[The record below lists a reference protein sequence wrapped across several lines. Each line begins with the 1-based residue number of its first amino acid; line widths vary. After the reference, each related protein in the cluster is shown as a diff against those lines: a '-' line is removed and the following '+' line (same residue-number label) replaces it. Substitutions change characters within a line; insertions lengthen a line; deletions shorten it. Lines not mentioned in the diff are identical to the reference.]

1 MKYSLKASRAE
12 AQEQAI
18 NIGGVKR
25 YITPYIC
32 TLPLAS
38 IYIF

>member
-18 NIGGVKR
+18 NIGGK
-25 YITPYIC
+25 IAFSKLGWKI
-32 TLPLAS
+32 
-38 IYIF
+38 